1 MAIREEEATVGE
13 ARVVEE
19 DAVGEEEEL
28 RIEGFKP
35 CAIIIH
41 FGLVLF
47 NMAIIMEFPVSDSY
61 PVPGLSP
68 SMTHPLNSNHLAWE
82 TADILRLSSWT
93 GTSNH

>member
-1 MAIREEEATVGE
+1 MATRGEEVTVGE

-28 RIEGFKP
+28 RTEGFKP
-35 CAIIIH
+35 CAIVH

-47 NMAIIMEFPVSDSY
+47 NMAIIMAFTVSDSY
-61 PVPGLSP
+61 PVAGLRP

-82 TADILRLSSWT
+82 TANIPRIIKLDWPI
-93 GTSNH
+93 